1 MRISDWSSD
10 VCSSDLYQTVKDQKR
25 IEKYFRAR
33 GITTPN
39 FDIWPDKPGLF
50 IRRPLEWESDD
61 DAIPER
67 EVVIG
72 RWGLISR
79 MTKADGLASAQKRS
93 TFNARAETAKTL
105 WTFRYAWSKGQRC
118 IIPAEAVFEPDWRSG
133 KAVSTRFT
141 HKDGAPLGIA
151 GLWDAYRNDAGEL
164 VDSYTMLTINAD
176 TDPLFRHYHRPEKEK
191 RMVVILPEGEIG
203 RAHV

>member
-1 MRISDWSSD
+1 MCCCVFFFKQKTAYEMRISDWSSD
-10 VCSSDLYQTVKDQKR
+10 VCSSDLLSRYNLLSDRKDGSEVMCSHYQTVKDQKR

-79 MTKADGLASAQKRS
+79 MTKADGLARPQTRS
-93 TFNARAETAKTL
+93 TFNEIVRA
-105 WTFRYAWSKGQRC
+105 Q
-118 IIPAEAVFEPDWRSG
+118 
-133 KAVSTRFT
+133 
-141 HKDGAPLGIA
+141 LG
-151 GLWDAYRNDAGEL
+151 
-164 VDSYTMLTINAD
+164 T
-176 TDPLFRHYHRPEKEK
+176 P
-191 RMVVILPEGEIG
+191 
-203 RAHV
+203 

>member
-1 MRISDWSSD
+1 M
-10 VCSSDLYQTVKDQKR
+10 CSHYQTVKDQKR

-50 IRRPLEWESDD
+50 IRRPLAWESDD

-79 MTKADGLASAQKRS
+79 MTKADRKSVEEEKSVSVRVDLGGRRLIKKK
-93 TFNARAETAKTL
+93 KT
-105 WTFRYAWSKGQRC
+105 
-118 IIPAEAVFEPDWRSG
+118 
-133 KAVSTRFT
+133 
-141 HKDGAPLGIA
+141 
-151 GLWDAYRNDAGEL
+151 
-164 VDSYTMLTINAD
+164 
-176 TDPLFRHYHRPEKEK
+176 
-191 RMVVILPEGEIG
+191 
-203 RAHV
+203 

>member
-1 MRISDWSSD
+1 M
-10 VCSSDLYQTVKDQKR
+10 CSHYQTVKDQKR

-39 FDIWPDKPGLF
+39 FDICPDKPGLF

-93 TFNARAETAKTL
+93 TFNARAETAKTP
-105 WTFRYAWSKGQRC
+105 WTFRHAWSKGQRC
-118 IIPAEAVFEPDWRSG
+118 IIPAEAVFEPDWRSRSEEHTSELQSLMRISY
-133 KAVSTRFT
+133 AVFCLKNKT
-141 HKDGAPLGIA
+141 
-151 GLWDAYRNDAGEL
+151 
-164 VDSYTMLTINAD
+164 
-176 TDPLFRHYHRPEKEK
+176 
-191 RMVVILPEGEIG
+191 
-203 RAHV
+203 